1 MPKTYEP
8 IATNTLSSATPS
20 VTFSS
25 IPQTYTDL
33 VCVVSAKAATTAY
46 DLYLQFNGDTGN
58 NYSWTALSGTG
69 TSAVSTRNSNGPAIQ
84 MDNYGS
90 VRTTDFNTNIS
101 HIMNYSN
108 STTYKTVLARAGAAA
123 SGVDVNVGLWRN
135 TAAITSMTLYIN
147 SFAVGSTFTLYGV
160 KSA

>member
-8 IATNTLSSATPS
+8 IQTQTVGTATPS

-33 VCVVSAKAATTAY
+33 VCVVSAKAASTAY

-69 TSAVSTRNSNGPAIQ
+69 SSAVSTRNSNGPAIQ

-123 SGVDVNVGLWRN
+123 SGVDLNVGLWRN
-135 TAAITSMTLYIN
+135 TAAITSLTLYIN
-147 SFAVGSTFTLYGV
+147 SFAVGSSFTLYGV

>member
-1 MPKTYEP
+1 MSRTYEP
-8 IATNTLSSATPS
+8 IQTQTVGTATPS

-33 VCVVSAKAATTAY
+33 VCVVSAKAASAAY

-69 TSAVSTRNSNGPAIQ
+69 SSAVSNRNSNGPAIQ

-90 VRTTDFNTNIS
+90 VRTTDFGVNIS

-108 STTYKTVLARAGAAA
+108 STTYKTVLARANAAA
-123 SGVDVNVGLWRN
+123 SGVDINVGLWRN
-135 TAAITSMTLYIN
+135 TAAVTSITLYIN
-147 SFAVGSTFTLYGV
+147 SFAVGSTFTLYGI
-160 KSA
+160 KAE